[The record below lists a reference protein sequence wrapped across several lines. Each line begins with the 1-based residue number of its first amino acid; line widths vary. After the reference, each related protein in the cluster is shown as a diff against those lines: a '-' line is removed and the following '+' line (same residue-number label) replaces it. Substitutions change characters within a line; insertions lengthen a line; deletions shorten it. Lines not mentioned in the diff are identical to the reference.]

1 MTSLNGVILAVTAT
15 ISLTMANHCD
25 VTDTL
30 NNQWVNVDQM
40 KNDHDPRYLSETQVS
55 SQEDCQKACCLIGK
69 NSNFME
75 TFGVAYDFR
84 FPKTFKRGYMF
95 ID

>member
-1 MTSLNGVILAVTAT
+1 MTSLYGVILAVTAF
-15 ISLTMANHCD
+15 ISLAMANHCD

-55 SQEDCQKACCLIGK
+55 SQEDCQKACCLNGK
-69 NSNFME
+69 NSRLKENFWRMI
-75 TFGVAYDFR
+75 FVIR
-84 FPKTFKRGYMF
+84 RH
-95 ID
+95 

>member
-1 MTSLNGVILAVTAT
+1 MTSLYGVILAVTAI
-15 ISLTMANHCD
+15 ISLAMANHCD

-55 SQEDCQKACCLIGK
+55 SQEDCQKACCLNGK
-69 NSNFME
+69 NSRFKENFWRMI
-75 TFGVAYDFR
+75 FVIR
-84 FPKTFKRGYMF
+84 
-95 ID
+95 